1 MEKSNQIQKIPKMSI
16 LAAVLLILI
25 WIDQVIRK
33 CIEEFCFFVVI
44 SGRAAVLLIL
54 TWIDQVIRKCFEDE
68 DFCSFVVIPGI
79 LFVSTAIVSFILVR
93 KKFKSSVSN
102 QANLAVNQNGLN
114 QCICKLYH
122 FNIK

>member
-33 CIEEFCFFVVI
+33 C
-44 SGRAAVLLIL
+44 
-54 TWIDQVIRKCFEDE
+54 FEDE
-68 DFCSFVVIPGI
+68 DFCSFVVISGI
-79 LFVSTAIVSFILVR
+79 FFVSTAILSLIGNPLILVR
-93 KKFKSSVSN
+93 NKFKSSVSN

-122 FNIK
+122 FDIK